1 MASNMSNMFMLCAA
15 IMLTLV
21 PSGYGNAEG
30 DALMALKGSLVD
42 PLNVLQSWDP
52 AQDYCLYFHVTCN
65 SDSQVI
71 RIDLGHASLSG
82 HLVPILKRCKA
93 CSILFQVKYM
103 EINEFW
109 V

>member
-93 CSILFQVKYM
+93 CSIC
-103 EINEFW
+103 
-109 V
+109 